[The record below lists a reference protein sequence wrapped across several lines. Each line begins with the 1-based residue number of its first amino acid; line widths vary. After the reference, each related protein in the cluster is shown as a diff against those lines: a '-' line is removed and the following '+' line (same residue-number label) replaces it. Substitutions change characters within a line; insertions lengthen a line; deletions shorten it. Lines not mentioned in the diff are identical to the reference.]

1 MSGAQD
7 RRGDAMTTH
16 PTGVLEGL
24 TPEQLAEYYATWERL
39 RDNAFSESERH
50 EIDEIFSRVA

>member
-1 MSGAQD
+1 
-7 RRGDAMTTH
+7 MTNY

-24 TPEQLAEYYATWERL
+24 SPEQLAEYFETWERL
-39 RDNAFSESERH
+39 RHNAFSESERH

>member
-1 MSGAQD
+1 
-7 RRGDAMTTH
+7 MTNY

-24 TPEQLAEYYATWERL
+24 SREQLADYYATWERL